1 MSQTSRRIQAAPLRC
16 PFFRGGAFCPA
27 CSSTYRGHSFRPD
40 SYEVDI
46 QEHGPSG
53 KHTKNHGKSPFPMG
67 KSTTNG
73 HFHSFSIAF
82 CMFSQRVYMED
93 TPKWLVYFMENP
105 TKIDDLGVPLF

>member
-1 MSQTSRRIQAAPLRC
+1 
-16 PFFRGGAFCPA
+16 
-27 CSSTYRGHSFRPD
+27 
-40 SYEVDI
+40 
-46 QEHGPSG
+46 
-53 KHTKNHGKSPFPMG
+53 MG